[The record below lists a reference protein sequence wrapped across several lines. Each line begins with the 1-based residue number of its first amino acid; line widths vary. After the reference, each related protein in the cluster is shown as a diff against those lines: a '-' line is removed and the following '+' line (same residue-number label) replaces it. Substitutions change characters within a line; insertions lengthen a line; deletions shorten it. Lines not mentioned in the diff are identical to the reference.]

1 MNIDFFADF
10 VVEHSKEID
19 NFLPITEQGKE
30 ACKLIKKLTHP
41 SKKHFIEFRNDGQ
54 LIQHLRSLARQ
65 EKIKG
70 DVFEGVTEVIKL
82 ATVGYKNEKGE
93 YVEWNTNIPEDMYVS
108 FIVERSTVDLSRT
121 IDVFHEWFINEEGDI
136 EHTRPPYLVDAN
148 RLNESDWLE
157 HVAEKMWVDLNDF
170 VPLYLRSL
178 SQHGYKLKVVKK

>member
-54 LIQHLRSLARQ
+54 LIQHLRTLVRQ
-65 EKIKG
+65 KKIKP

-82 ATVGYKNEKGE
+82 ATVGYKNNKGK
-93 YVEWNTNIPEDMYVS
+93 YVEWNTNVPKDMYVS
-108 FIVERSTVDLSRT
+108 FIVERSTVDLSQR
-121 IDVFHEWFINEEGDI
+121 IDVFH
-136 EHTRPPYLVDAN
+136 
-148 RLNESDWLE
+148 
-157 HVAEKMWVDLNDF
+157 K
-170 VPLYLRSL
+170 
-178 SQHGYKLKVVKK
+178 